1 MNISQG
7 AARSFSIES
16 TVYSPTIVNTP
27 STVDDTPDIK
37 PTFFTTRHELPGYP
51 TNIDETAPQVLD
63 KFTSSFMS
71 NPGLLEVTSLES
83 VMRSLH
89 KQLHALVSAQVPL
102 LTEQALQRIMED
114 LLSSLEYNQ
123 DVAEMRLQEASDD
136 LKIELQ
142 LEKDKDVE
150 EIDEHAQDV
159 LSEVKCQ
166 MEDLAS
172 GHLVTFE
179 DMLQRT
185 GEQLK
190 QTLKAFL
197 EVLAKAV
204 RHDDQATPIPAPTQ
218 QSAVSS
224 TSKATETTSSQ
235 LLLRTRQHQQL
246 QTSSSTNPNISV
258 PRTK

>member
-1 MNISQG
+1 
-7 AARSFSIES
+7 
-16 TVYSPTIVNTP
+16 
-27 STVDDTPDIK
+27 
-37 PTFFTTRHELPGYP
+37 
-51 TNIDETAPQVLD
+51 
-63 KFTSSFMS
+63 MS

-224 TSKATETTSSQ
+224 TSKATETTSSPAIVANSPASTATNLFLHESKHLSTADKIKVLDRLAHQ
-235 LLLRTRQHQQL
+235 NTAEIFLTVDAELREAWIA
-246 QTSSSTNPNISV
+246 SWIESPSV
-258 PRTK
+258 